1 MMNRY
6 DALVARLQAGE
17 TVLIDGGTGTEC
29 ERRGIPQLENAWNGG
44 GAFSHP
50 DVVRAIHQ
58 DYLEHGAELI
68 ISNTF
73 ATSLHAL
80 EAAGES
86 HRFDDYNR
94 VAVEL
99 AIEARDA
106 CTRPAAVVAGG
117 ISYWSWTGEH
127 PPLSEIEASVG
138 QQAAVMR
145 DAGADLLMLEMM
157 IDIDRM
163 LTTLAAAQTSGLPVW
178 VGISCAPNSEGV
190 MALWNGEPLVDTLA
204 ALAGTGVPLLS
215 IMHTDV
221 EYVEACLDILQDH
234 WDGMTGVYAHS
245 GTAVDGEWVFH
256 DTSSPHDYTAYC
268 QSWMKR
274 DMHVVGGCCGIR
286 PDHMKHLAG
295 ALHQH
300 G

>member
-1 MMNRY
+1 MVRY
-6 DALVARLQAGE
+6 EALVTRLRAGE
-17 TVLIDGGTGTEC
+17 TVMIDGGTGTEC

-44 GAFSHP
+44 GAISHP
-50 DVVRAIHQ
+50 DIVRAIHQ

-80 EAAGES
+80 QAADKGNQ
-86 HRFDDYNR
+86 FDEYNR
-94 VAVEL
+94 AAVEL
-99 AIEARDA
+99 AIEARNA
-106 CTRPAAVVAGG
+106 SNRPNALVAGG
-117 ISYWSWTGEH
+117 ISYWSWTGHH
-127 PPLSEIEASVG
+127 PPLSEIEASSA
-138 QQAAVMR
+138 QQAVVMR

-178 VGISCAPNSEGV
+178 VGISCVPNSDAV
-190 MALWNGEPLVDTLA
+190 MTLWNGEPLVDAVA
-204 ALAGTGVPLLS
+204 ALADSNVPLLS

-221 EYVEACLDILQDH
+221 KYVEACLDILQDH
-234 WDGMTGVYAHS
+234 WHGMTGVYAHS
-245 GTAVDGEWVFH
+245 GTSVDGKWVFH
-256 DTSSPHDYTAYC
+256 DTISPKDYTEYC

-274 DMHVVGGCCGIR
+274 DIHVIGGCCGIR
-286 PDHMKHLAG
+286 PDHMEHLAG
-295 ALHQH
+295 ALHRH

>member
-1 MMNRY
+1 MNRY
-6 DALVARLQAGE
+6 DALTTRLQAGE
-17 TVLIDGGTGTEC
+17 TVMIDGGTGTEC

-44 GAFSHP
+44 GALSHP
-50 DVVRAIHQ
+50 DVVRVIHK
-58 DYLEHGAELI
+58 DYLEHGAEVI

-86 HRFDDYNR
+86 DRFDDYNR

-106 CTRPAAVVAGG
+106 CTRPAALVAGG
-117 ISYWSWTGEH
+117 ISYWSWTGDH

-178 VGISCAPNSEGV
+178 VGISCAPNGEGV
-190 MALWNGEPLVDTLA
+190 MALCNGEPLVDALA
-204 ALAGTGVPLLS
+204 ALAGLRWVATPASKTRMTSIRATKPRRATGAQACLLS
-215 IMHTDV
+215 GW
-221 EYVEACLDILQDH
+221 LP
-234 WDGMTGVYAHS
+234 S
-245 GTAVDGEWVFH
+245 SAVAFSVCAV
-256 DTSSPHDYTAYC
+256 P
-268 QSWMKR
+268 R
-274 DMHVVGGCCGIR
+274 LR
-286 PDHMKHLAG
+286 
-295 ALHQH
+295 
-300 G
+300 

>member
-1 MMNRY
+1 MNRY
-6 DALVARLQAGE
+6 DALTTRLQAGE
-17 TVLIDGGTGTEC
+17 TVMIDGGTGTEC

-44 GAFSHP
+44 GALSHP
-50 DVVRAIHQ
+50 DVVRVIHK

-86 HRFDDYNR
+86 DRFDDYNR

-106 CTRPAAVVAGG
+106 CTRPAALVAGG
-117 ISYWSWTGEH
+117 ISYWSWTGDH

-178 VGISCAPNSEGV
+178 VGISCALNSEGV
-190 MALWNGEPLVDTLA
+190 MALWNGEPLVDALA

-221 EYVEACLDILQDH
+221 KYVEACLDILQYH

-245 GTAVDGEWVFH
+245 GTSVDGKWVFH
-256 DTSSPHDYTAYC
+256 DTISPQDYTAYC

-274 DMHVVGGCCGIR
+274 DMHVIGGCCGIR
-286 PDHMKHLAG
+286 PDHMKHLAA